1 MKQKNSTSIIK
12 LVVGKQA
19 MENRYEIGAHWP
31 QTGWIEPNFS
41 KKKTNQT
48 KNKRPKSRTTCELLK
63 VKTMDNP
70 SKIIEGS
77 VEYSLG
83 KFDGKSVVYDFPK
96 ILIYLNAKGK
106 LLFGKKFKIY
116 DEDKDILLKLCSYFI
131 KDKENCASY
140 DIDID
145 KGILLSG
152 PVGCGK
158 TSLMKLLRHIVPLQ
172 RPYEMIPC
180 RNVTFGFNHLGFKT
194 VEEYGNTK
202 FYCFDDLGVEP
213 AGRFYGKDLNVMGEV
228 LLSRYEL
235 YLDTKHKIKTHATTN
250 LNAEELEERYGN
262 RVRSRMRE
270 LFNLVAFDK
279 GAGDK
284 RK

>member
-1 MKQKNSTSIIK
+1 
-12 LVVGKQA
+12 
-19 MENRYEIGAHWP
+19 
-31 QTGWIEPNFS
+31 
-41 KKKTNQT
+41 
-48 KNKRPKSRTTCELLK
+48 
-63 VKTMDNP
+63 MDNP

-83 KFDGKSVVYDFPK
+83 TFDGKSVVYDFQK
-96 ILIYLNAKGK
+96 TLVYLNAKGK
-106 LLFGKKFKIY
+106 LLFGKKFRIY
-116 DEDKDILLKLCSYFI
+116 DEDREILLKLCSYFI
-131 KDKENCASY
+131 RDKEYCDVNG
-140 DIDID
+140 IDID

-172 RPYEMIPC
+172 RPYEVIPC

-213 AGRFYGKDLNVMGEV
+213 TGRFYGKDLNVMGEV

-235 YLDTKHKIKTHATTN
+235 YLSTKRKIKTHATTN

-270 LFNLVAFDK
+270 LFNLIAFDK
-279 GAGDK
+279 MSIDK